1 MSSLPSTQSNWTCRS
16 SHWRTMHW
24 RKMEDKTSSINSQPA
39 KATCP
44 ELAGLKVRTSGATA
58 IYLIDGNGY
67 RRLIPFPSTFIN
79 LFNDSALDE
88 ALLKTDMVADIAEGP
103 ALDDGA
109 VLIRAVSSESLYLMD
124 KGKKRP
130 IAGQRV
136 MDKYGFCEAYVV
148 SVPQIVIDAIPTGDA
163 WE

>member
-1 MSSLPSTQSNWTCRS
+1 MSSLPRTRSNWTCRS
-16 SHWRTMHW
+16 SHWR
-24 RKMEDKTSSINSQPA
+24 KMEDKTSRINSQPA
-39 KATCP
+39 QAACP
-44 ELAGLKVRTSGATA
+44 ELAGLKVRTIGATA

-67 RRLIPFPSTFIN
+67 RRLIPFPSAFIN

-88 ALLKTDMVADIAEGP
+88 ALLKANMVADIAEGP

-109 VLIRAVSSESLYLMD
+109 VLVRAVSSETLYLMD

-148 SVPQIVIDAIPTGDA
+148 TAPQIVIDAIPTGEA